1 MVDERTILRHLDLKH
16 LRQLREVAE
25 QGSFRG
31 AAQALSITQPALSRS
46 VRAMEAELGL
56 KLVERGPRGAAL
68 TAAGKMLLKYGRIID
83 ANLALAQKELI
94 GLRQHG
100 SALERVS
107 IGMSWLAEALIARPL
122 FDVVLSMQPRVRL
135 ATSVGDYESLAPK
148 LISGQL
154 EFLVG
159 PPPLESVAIGV
170 SSRLLAEFPAVVLV
184 RAEHPI
190 ATAAEVEFSDL
201 VEQTWI
207 LPAAGTVPRITYDN
221 FFLSHG
227 TAPPEPMF
235 EVQPLSPVIRQLLL
249 ESDLVTILPAVVAE
263 ADVRAGLLKVLP
275 FADEII
281 FPMHLTRRQMGYRWP
296 ISEQLEVEIERLCQQ
311 HAGSSDALTG

>member
-1 MVDERTILRHLDLKH
+1 MVDERVVLRHIDLKH
-16 LRQLREVAE
+16 LRQLTVVAE
-25 QGSFRG
+25 QGSFRA

-56 KLVERGPRGAAL
+56 KLVERGPRGAEL
-68 TAAGKMLLKYGRIID
+68 TAAGKTLLKYGRIID
-83 ANLALAQKELI
+83 ANLALAEKEL
-94 GLRQHG
+94 GTLRHHG

-122 FDVVLSMQPRVRL
+122 FDVVLNMPSGVRL

-159 PPPLESVAIGV
+159 PPPLESAAVGV

-184 RAEHPI
+184 RTEHPI
-190 ATAAEVEFSDL
+190 AAADDLDFSDL
-201 VEQTWI
+201 VEQRWI

-235 EVQPLSPVIRQLLL
+235 EVQPLSPVIRQLML
-249 ESDLVTILPAVVAE
+249 EWDLVTILPAVVAQ
-263 ADVRAGLLKVLP
+263 ADVAAGLLKVLP
-275 FADEII
+275 FRDEIV
-281 FPMHLTRRQMGYRWP
+281 FSMHLTRRQMGYRSP
-296 ISEQLEVEIERLCQQ
+296 VSERLEAEIERLCKR
-311 HAGSSDALTG
+311 AAAV